1 MNNKFLRIPVIFIIL
16 TVGIVLGIQ
25 IEKIFS
31 DDSLRDGVRKLND
44 VLSFTQRYYIEE
56 VDTPKLVESAIKGI
70 TDELDPHSFYIS
82 AKDFTAVEESFR
94 GDFEGIG
101 IEFQIVND
109 TLTVV
114 SPITGGPSEALGILP
129 GDRIIKIEGVDCI
142 GITNDEVRE
151 KLRGKAGSKVRVSIS
166 RIGTNDLIEYE
177 IIRDKIP
184 IYSVDANLLLQDQ
197 TGYISVSRFSETTLD
212 ELNEALNNLKQK
224 GMNKLI
230 LDLRGNPGGYL
241 SQAVEMADLFI
252 DGEKKI
258 VYTEGRRKDAN
269 EEYFASKK
277 SPYENVPLIVLI
289 NHGSAS
295 ASEIVSGAIQDWD
308 RGLIIGET
316 SFGKGLVQRQF
327 TLPDN
332 SAIRLTISKY
342 FTPSGR
348 SIQRDYKDKEK
359 YEEYYLSM
367 DDTTTYE
374 GENLNHEAEQDTTKP
389 LYKTNKGR
397 TVYGGGGITPDYI
410 IKSEKITE
418 YTSNLLRKNIFY
430 QYILKYVD
438 SNGKMISNK
447 YGQNLTR
454 FINEFNFS
462 NDEINEFISFASSKE
477 VIFNEEQFK
486 ADSTY
491 ISTRLKAQL
500 ARNYWKNQGWYSVI
514 LSADKQVEKALS
526 LFDEAKQ
533 IADFK

>member
-1 MNNKFLRIPVIFIIL
+1 MKRLFKVPTILIIL
-16 TVGIVLGIQ
+16 TIGIVLGIQ

-56 VDTPKLVESAIKGI
+56 VDTPKLVEAAIKGI
-70 TDELDPHSFYIS
+70 TGELDPHSFYIS
-82 AKDFTAVEESFR
+82 AKDFTVVEESFR

-129 GDRIIKIEGVDCI
+129 GDRIVKIDDEDCI
-142 GITNDEVRE
+142 GITNDQVRD
-151 KLRGKAGSKVRVSIS
+151 KLRGPAGSKVKVSIS
-166 RIGTNDLIEYE
+166 RIGFNELIDYD
-177 IIRDKIP
+177 IVRDKIP
-184 IYSVDANLLLQDQ
+184 IYSVDASLMLHDK
-197 TGYISVSRFSETTLD
+197 TGYISVSRFSETTLN
-212 ELNEALNNLKQK
+212 ELNEALSDLKQQ
-224 GMNKLI
+224 GMTKLI

-252 DGEKKI
+252 EGKKKI

-269 EEYFASKK
+269 EEYFASKPT
-277 SPYENVPLIVLI
+277 PYEKIPLIVLI
-289 NHGSAS
+289 SRGSAS

-348 SIQRDYKDKEK
+348 SIQRDYKDKKK
-359 YEEYYLSM
+359 YEEYYANM
-367 DDTTTYE
+367 EDTSLTE
-374 GENLNHEAEQDTTKP
+374 GNNIDHIAEQDTSKP
-389 LYKTNKGR
+389 IFKTNKGR

-410 IKSEKITE
+410 VKNEKITS
-418 YTSNLLRKNIFY
+418 YTSNLLRKNVFY
-430 QYILKYVD
+430 QFILNYIDK
-438 SNGKMISNK
+438 NGKAISSTYGEDLNK
-447 YGQNLTR
+447 FVNEYSFSDDELIR
-454 FINEFNFS
+454 FTDFAETKDVAFS
-462 NDEINEFISFASSKE
+462 EEEYQTDKE
-477 VIFNEEQFK
+477 
-486 ADSTY
+486 Y

-500 ARNYWKNQGWYSVI
+500 ARNFWKNDGWYSVMLTTDNQI
-514 LSADKQVEKALS
+514 AEAMN

-533 IADFK
+533 IADLK